1 VKLTYRPEID
11 GLRANIRIKKYYN
24 IAKTKLFPITRSLT
38 GDGVK
43 KTLNIIQKELP
54 KLKIKKFKSGTKVF
68 DWNIPEEWNVTDA
81 YVIDKYNNRI
91 IDFKKNNLH
100 LVGYSI
106 PINKN
111 ITKKELFKNLYFL
124 KNQPKAIPY
133 ITSYYKRRWGFC
145 ISYNEYK
152 ILDKRYSLNDKFK
165 VVINSNLNKKGNLNY
180 GELIL
185 KGKSKKE
192 ILISTYICHPS
203 MANNELSGPIVSMGL
218 INYFKNKKLNKTLR
232 FVFIPET
239 IGSISY
245 LSKNLK
251 YLKENVIGGYN
262 LSCIGDERQ
271 HSCMFSKYQNS
282 PSDEA
287 VIEAYKLLKIKNYK
301 VYPFLKR
308 GSDERQYNSPGI
320 DLKISSIFRT
330 KYGEYSEYHTSLDN
344 FNLVTLKGC
353 VGGFNVARKSI
364 EILLERIYPKCKIMC
379 EPQMGK
385 RGLYTTLSTK
395 NENKLT
401 RSYMDFL
408 QYADGTNSLE
418 KISNLI
424 KLDLKSVKKIN
435 GMLNKNKLLK

>member
-1 VKLTYRPEID
+1 M
-11 GLRANIRIKKYYN
+11 KKYYD
-24 IAKTKLFPITRSLT
+24 IAKIKLFPITRSLT

-43 KTLNIIQKELP
+43 KTLNIIQKEFP
-54 KLKIKKFKSGTKVF
+54 KLKIKKLKSGTKVF
-68 DWNIPEEWNVTDA
+68 DWNIPEEWNVIDA
-81 YVIDKYNNRI
+81 YIIDKYNNKI

-111 ITKKELFKNLYFL
+111 ITKRELFKNLYFL

-152 ILDKRYSLNDKFK
+152 ILDKRYSYNDKFK

-218 INYFKNKKLNKTLR
+218 INNFKNKKLNKTLR
-232 FVFIPET
+232 FIFIPET

-245 LSKNLK
+245 LSKNIRHLK
-251 YLKENVIGGYN
+251 KNVIGGYN

-287 VIEAYKLLKIKNYK
+287 VIEAYKLLKIKKYK
-301 VYPFLKR
+301 IYSFLKR
-308 GSDERQYNSPGI
+308 GSDERQYNSPGV

-344 FNLVTLKGC
+344 FDLVTLKGC
-353 VGGFNVARKSI
+353 AGGFNVARKSI
-364 EILLERIYPKCKIMC
+364 EILLERIYPKCKIIC

-385 RGLYTTLSTK
+385 RGLYPTLSTK
-395 NENKLT
+395 NQKKLT
-401 RSYMDFL
+401 RNYMNFL

-424 KLDLKSVKKIN
+424 KLDLKSVKKIYII
-435 GMLNKNKLLK
+435 LLKNNLIN

>member
-1 VKLTYRPEID
+1 M
-11 GLRANIRIKKYYN
+11 RIKKYYN
-24 IAKTKLFPITRSLT
+24 IAKTKLFPLTRSLT

-43 KTLNIIQKELP
+43 KTLNIIKKEFP
-54 KLKIKKFKSGTKVF
+54 KLKIKKLKSGTKVF
-68 DWNIPEEWNVTDA
+68 DWKVPEEWNVTDA

-106 PINKN
+106 PIKKN

-124 KNQPKAIPY
+124 KNQSKAIPY

-152 ILDKRYSLNDKFK
+152 IFDKRYSLNDKFK

-245 LSKNLK
+245 LSKNIK

-287 VIEAYKLLKIKNYK
+287 VIEAYKSLRIKNYK
-301 VYPFLKR
+301 IYSFLKR
-308 GSDERQYNSPGI
+308 GSDERQYNSPGV

-330 KYGEYSEYHTSLDN
+330 KYDEYPEYHTSLDN

-364 EILLERIYPKCKIMC
+364 EILLERIYPTFKIMC
-379 EPQMGK
+379 EPQLGK
-385 RGLYTTLSTK
+385 RGLYPTLSTK
-395 NENKLT
+395 DKTKENK
-401 RSYMDFL
+401 SYRNFL

-424 KLDLKSVKKIN
+424 KLDLNSVKKIYSI
-435 GMLNKNKLLK
+435 LLKNNLIN

>member
-1 VKLTYRPEID
+1 M
-11 GLRANIRIKKYYN
+11 NIKKYYN

-68 DWNIPEEWNVTDA
+68 DWNIPEEWNVSDA
-81 YVIDKYNNRI
+81 YVSDKYNNRI

-106 PINKN
+106 PIKKN

-124 KNQPKAIPY
+124 KNQPNAIPY

-203 MANNELSGPIVSMGL
+203 MANNELSGSIVSMGL

-330 KYGEYSEYHTSLDN
+330 KYGEYPEYHTSLDN

-385 RGLYTTLSTK
+385 RGLYPTLSTK

-424 KLDLKSVKKIN
+424 KLELNSVKKIN
-435 GMLNKNKLLK
+435 SILFKNNLIN

>member
-1 VKLTYRPEID
+1 MTI
-11 GLRANIRIKKYYN
+11 NKYYN

-106 PINKN
+106 PIKKN

-133 ITSYYKRRWGFC
+133 ITYYYKRRWGFC

-330 KYGEYSEYHTSLDN
+330 KYGEYPEYHTSLDN

-385 RGLYTTLSTK
+385 RGLYPTLSTK

-424 KLDLKSVKKIN
+424 KLDLKSVKKIYQI
-435 GMLNKNKLLK
+435 LFKNFLIS

>member
-1 VKLTYRPEID
+1 M
-11 GLRANIRIKKYYN
+11 KKYYN
-24 IAKTKLFPITRSLT
+24 ISKTKLFPITRSLT

-43 KTLNIIQKELP
+43 KTLNIIQKEFP

-81 YVIDKYNNRI
+81 YIIDKYNNKI

-100 LVGYSI
+100 LVGYST
-106 PINKN
+106 PIKKN
-111 ITKKELFKNLYFL
+111 ITKRELFKNLYFL
-124 KNQPKAIPY
+124 KDQPKAIPY

-192 ILISTYICHPS
+192 ILISTCICHPS

-232 FVFIPET
+232 FIFIPET

-245 LSKNLK
+245 LSKNIK

-301 VYPFLKR
+301 VYSFLKR

-330 KYGEYSEYHTSLDN
+330 KYGEYPEYHTSLDN
-344 FNLVTLKGC
+344 FNLITIKGC
-353 VGGFNVARKSI
+353 LGGFNVARKSI

-385 RGLYTTLSTK
+385 RGLYPTLSSK
-395 NENKLT
+395 NIKKLT
-401 RSYMDFL
+401 KSYMNFL

-424 KLDLKSVKKIN
+424 KLDLNSVRKIHSI
-435 GMLNKNKLLK
+435 LFKN

>member
-1 VKLTYRPEID
+1 M
-11 GLRANIRIKKYYN
+11 NIKKYYN

-106 PINKN
+106 PIKKN

-232 FVFIPET
+232 FIFIPET

-245 LSKNLK
+245 LSKNIK

-353 VGGFNVARKSI
+353 VGGFNVVRKSI
-364 EILLERIYPKCKIMC
+364 EILLERVYPKCQIMC
-379 EPQMGK
+379 EPQMGR
-385 RGLYTTLSTK
+385 RGLYPTLSNK
-395 NENKLT
+395 NENKLS

-424 KLDLKSVKKIN
+424 KLDLNSVKKIYN
-435 GMLNKNKLLK
+435 ILFKNNLID

>member
-1 VKLTYRPEID
+1 M
-11 GLRANIRIKKYYN
+11 NIKKYYN

-106 PINKN
+106 PIKKN

-330 KYGEYSEYHTSLDN
+330 KYGEYPEYHTSLDN

-364 EILLERIYPKCKIMC
+364 EILLERIYPTFKIMC

-385 RGLYTTLSTK
+385 RGLYPTLSTK
-395 NENKLT
+395 DRTKENK
-401 RSYMDFL
+401 SYRNFL

-424 KLDLKSVKKIN
+424 KLDLNSVKKIYSI
-435 GMLNKNKLLK
+435 LLKNNLIN

>member
-1 VKLTYRPEID
+1 MT
-11 GLRANIRIKKYYN
+11 IKKYYS

-43 KTLNIIQKELP
+43 KTLNIIQKEFP
-54 KLKIKKFKSGTKVF
+54 KLQIKKFKSGAKVF
-68 DWNIPEEWNVTDA
+68 DWSIPEEWNIKDA
-81 YVIDKYNNRI
+81 YVIDKYNNKI
-91 IDFKKNNLH
+91 IDFKKSNLH

-106 PINKN
+106 PIKKK

-133 ITSYYKRRWGFC
+133 VTSYYKKRWGFC

-152 ILDKRYSLNDKFK
+152 IFDKRYSLKDKFK
-165 VVINSNLNKKGNLNY
+165 VVINSILNKKGNLNY

-218 INYFKNKKLNKTLR
+218 INYFKNKILNKTLR
-232 FVFIPET
+232 FIFIPET

-245 LSKNLK
+245 LSKNIK

-287 VIEAYKLLKIKNYK
+287 VIYAYKLLNINNYK

-330 KYGEYSEYHTSLDN
+330 KYGEYPEYHTSLDN

-385 RGLYTTLSTK
+385 RGLYPTLSTK

-424 KLDLKSVKKIN
+424 KLDLKSVRKIYQI
-435 GMLNKNKLLK
+435 LFKNFLIS

>member
-1 VKLTYRPEID
+1 MTI
-11 GLRANIRIKKYYN
+11 NKYYN

-106 PINKN
+106 PIKKN

-330 KYGEYSEYHTSLDN
+330 KYGEYPEYHTSLDN

-385 RGLYTTLSTK
+385 RGLYPTLSTK

-424 KLDLKSVKKIN
+424 KLELNSVKKIN
-435 GMLNKNKLLK
+435 SILFKNNLIN

>member
-1 VKLTYRPEID
+1 M
-11 GLRANIRIKKYYN
+11 NIKKYYN

-344 FNLVTLKGC
+344 FNIVTLKGC
-353 VGGFNVARKSI
+353 IGGFNVARKSI
-364 EILLERIYPKCKIMC
+364 EILLERIYPRCKIMC

-385 RGLYTTLSTK
+385 RGLYPTLSTK
-395 NENKLT
+395 NQISLT

-424 KLDLKSVKKIN
+424 KLELNSVKKIN
-435 GMLNKNKLLK
+435 SILFKNNLIN

>member
-1 VKLTYRPEID
+1 MS
-11 GLRANIRIKKYYN
+11 IKKYYN
-24 IAKTKLFPITRSLT
+24 ISKTKLFPITRSLT
-38 GDGVK
+38 GNGVK
-43 KTLNIIQKELP
+43 KTLNIIQKEFP
-54 KLKIKKFKSGTKVF
+54 RLKIKKFKTGTKVF
-68 DWNIPEEWNVTDA
+68 DWNIPAEWNVTDA

-165 VVINSNLNKKGNLNY
+165 VFINSNLNKKGNLNY

-330 KYGEYSEYHTSLDN
+330 KYGEYPEYHTSLDN

-353 VGGFNVARKSI
+353 IGGFNVAKKSI
-364 EILLERIYPKCKIMC
+364 EILLERIYPRCKIMC

-385 RGLYTTLSTK
+385 RGLYPTLSTK
-395 NENKLT
+395 NQISFT

-424 KLDLKSVKKIN
+424 KLDLKYVRKIYQI
-435 GMLNKNKLLK
+435 LFKNFLIS

>member
-1 VKLTYRPEID
+1 MT
-11 GLRANIRIKKYYN
+11 IKKYYN

-38 GDGVK
+38 GEGVK
-43 KTLNIIQKELP
+43 KTLNIIQKEFP

-81 YVIDKYNNRI
+81 YIIDKYNNKI

-106 PINKN
+106 PIKKN
-111 ITKKELFKNLYFL
+111 LSKKELFKNLYFL

-152 ILDKRYSLNDKFK
+152 TLDKRYSSNDKFK
-165 VVINSNLNKKGNLNY
+165 VVINSTLNKKGNLNY
-180 GELIL
+180 GEIIL

-218 INYFKNKKLNKTLR
+218 INYFKSKKLNKTLR

-245 LSKNLK
+245 LSKNIK

-301 VYPFLKR
+301 VYSFLKR

-330 KYGEYSEYHTSLDN
+330 KYGEYPEYHTSLDN

-353 VGGFNVARKSI
+353 VGGFNVVRKSI
-364 EILLERIYPKCKIMC
+364 EILLERVYPKFQIMC
-379 EPQMGK
+379 EPQLSR
-385 RGLYTTLSTK
+385 RGLYPTLSSK
-395 NENKLT
+395 YVNKLSK
-401 RSYMDFL
+401 SYLDFL

-424 KLDLKSVKKIN
+424 KLDLNSVKKIYSI
-435 GMLNKNKLLK
+435 LFKNNLTD